1 MIVPEVRVA
10 EVAYECGLDVKAE
23 LRPLADYDE
32 DEAASIRDDS
42 AEQPAPQLDGLTHP
56 WRGFTEGGDNNY
68 DILRRDQVREE
79 AQF

>member
-1 MIVPEVRVA
+1 MA
-10 EVAYECGLDVKAE
+10 
-23 LRPLADYDE
+23 

-42 AEQPAPQLDGLTHP
+42 AEQLAPQLDGLTHHP